1 MTKLPISCPAACR
14 ARAEIG
20 RSGRPTDNGDQDPL
34 PAPGA
39 SLLLTDLYELNMI
52 QAYLDASM
60 TETAVFEFFVRK
72 LPPTRGFLLAAGL
85 AQAVEFLTTARVTPA
100 ELQWLAESRR
110 FARST
115 LDYLADFRFTGDLHA
130 MPEGTVFFPDE
141 PIARVA
147 APLPEAQ
154 LLETRL
160 INLLHFQTV
169 IASKAARMVLA
180 AGDRALVDFGLRRAH
195 GSEAGLLAARASY
208 LAGFAATATT
218 PAEWLYGVPVTGTM
232 AHSFIQAYDDETAAF
247 EAFARS
253 RPDNVV
259 LLLDTYDTEA
269 AAHKVVRLAPSL
281 ADEGIEIR
289 GVRLDSGDL
298 AEEARL
304 VRRIFDRGG
313 LASVQIFASGGVDEN
328 LLQRHASEGVPID
341 GYGIGTSLTTSSD
354 APALDCAYKLQ
365 EYAGKPK
372 RKLSTGK
379 STWPGRKQVYRRY
392 GSDGSMI
399 GDLLTLEGQ
408 GGTGE
413 ALLQP
418 VLRNGRRVETGPELQ
433 DSRAHAASQLE
444 RLPAHLKG
452 LETRPAY
459 PVLVAE
465 PLKALA
471 EEVDRARARP

>member
-1 MTKLPISCPAACR
+1 MPTLNSRCPEDCHAP
-14 ARAEIG
+14 
-20 RSGRPTDNGDQDPL
+20 SGTERGGPKSEGGSQEPPFD
-34 PAPGA
+34 PGA
-39 SLLLTDLYELNMI
+39 SLLLTDLYELNMV
-52 QAYLDASM
+52 QAYLDAGM
-60 TETAVFEFFVRK
+60 TDTAVFEFFVRK
-72 LPPTRGFLLAAGL
+72 LPASRGFLLAAGL
-85 AQAVEFLTTARVTPA
+85 KQVVDYLKTASVSEA
-100 ELQWLAESRR
+100 ELQWLADSGRFRR
-110 FARST
+110 NT

-141 PIARVA
+141 PIARIT

-154 LLETRL
+154 LLESRL

-180 AGDRALVDFGLRRAH
+180 ADGRALVDFGLRRAH

-208 LAGFAATATT
+208 LAGFAASATT
-218 PAEWLYGVPVTGTM
+218 PAEWLYGVPISGTM
-232 AHSFIQAYDDETAAF
+232 AHSFIQAHDDEAAAF
-247 EAFARS
+247 LAFARS

-269 AAHKVVRLAPSL
+269 AAHTVVRIAPTL
-281 ADEGIEIR
+281 TEEGIELR

-304 VRRIFDRGG
+304 VREILDRGG
-313 LASVQIFASGGVDEN
+313 LTSVQIFASGGVDED
-328 LLQRHASEGVPID
+328 LLQHHASEDAPID

-365 EYAGKPK
+365 EYAGRPR

-379 STWPGRKQVYRRY
+379 ATWPGRKQVYRRY
-392 GSDGSMI
+392 GPEGTMA

-408 GGTGE
+408 AGSGE
-413 ALLQP
+413 ALIQAVLENGERVQP
-418 VLRNGRRVETGPELQ
+418 EPDLQ

-444 RLPAHLKG
+444 RLPVNLKR
-452 LETRPAY
+452 LESAPAY
-459 PVLVAE
+459 PVMVAE

-471 EEVDRARARP
+471 KQADLARPSP

>member
-1 MTKLPISCPAACR
+1 MMKLHLACPAGCR
-14 ARAEIG
+14 APAEIE
-20 RSGRPTDNGDQDPL
+20 RSGRQTGGSAQQPL

-39 SLLLTDLYELNMI
+39 SLLLTDLYELNMV
-52 QAYLDASM
+52 QAYLDAGM

-110 FARST
+110 FARNT
-115 LDYLADFRFTGDLHA
+115 LDYLAGFRFTGDLHA

-141 PIARVA
+141 PIARVT

-154 LLETRL
+154 LVETRL

-169 IASKAARMVLA
+169 IASKAARLVLA
-180 AGDRALVDFGLRRAH
+180 AEGRALIDFGLRRAH

-208 LAGFAATATT
+208 LAGLTATATT
-218 PAEWLYGVPVTGTM
+218 PAEWLYGMPVTGTM
-232 AHSFIQAYDDETAAF
+232 AHSFIQVHDDETAAF
-247 EAFARS
+247 KAFARS

-269 AAHKVVRLAPSL
+269 AAHTVVRLAPSL
-281 ADEGIEIR
+281 ANEGIEIR

-304 VRRIFDRGG
+304 VRRILDRGG
-313 LASVQIFASGGVDEN
+313 LTSVQIFASGGVDEH
-328 LLQRHASEGVPID
+328 LLQRHASEAVPID
-341 GYGIGTSLTTSSD
+341 GYGVGTSLTTSVD

-365 EYAGKPK
+365 EYAGRPK

-379 STWPGRKQVYRRY
+379 STWPGRKQVFRRY
-392 GSDGSMI
+392 GPDGTMI

-408 GGTGE
+408 AGTGE
-413 ALLQP
+413 ALIQP
-418 VLRNGRRVETGPELQ
+418 VLKNGRRVAAEPALQ

-444 RLPAHLKG
+444 RLPAHLKR
-452 LETRPAY
+452 LATTPTY
-459 PVLVAE
+459 PVLVAG
-465 PLKALA
+465 PVKALA
-471 EEVDRARARP
+471 DLADRARAGP